1 MGWLLLG
8 PGQIYLVCAVPLALH
23 PGDADAAGAASM
35 RWYCAL
41 RTGVTYILA
50 VLLSHLSTSAVSSH
64 LLARADV
71 AYEPV
76 AAELA
81 IGPIESGA

>member
-1 MGWLLLG
+1 MVMARCLSEDRSTCCAA
-8 PGQIYLVCAVPLALH
+8 LVAELA
-23 PGDADAAGAASM
+23 M

-76 AAELA
+76 AAEL
-81 IGPIESGA
+81 GPIESGV

>member
-1 MGWLLLG
+1 
-8 PGQIYLVCAVPLALH
+8 
-23 PGDADAAGAASM
+23 M

-76 AAELA
+76 AAEL
-81 IGPIESGA
+81 GPIESGA